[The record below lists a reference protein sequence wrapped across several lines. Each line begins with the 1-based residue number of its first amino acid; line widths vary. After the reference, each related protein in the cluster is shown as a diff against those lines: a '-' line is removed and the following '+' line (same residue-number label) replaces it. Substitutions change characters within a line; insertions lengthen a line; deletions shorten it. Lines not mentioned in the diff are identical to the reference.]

1 MKPNY
6 YMSDEDFEKF
16 LEEIGGV
23 ENGYFTDRPPITKR
37 GAFGVGNG
45 WLGIIKEMLEDI
57 IKMGWNKQTVQI
69 KEKFG
74 GLRFYINSASEEVHN
89 RISEAEKLSYKVCE
103 ECGEEGELRQDLSWW
118 TTLCDTH
125 YNERKNKK

>member
-6 YMSDEDFEKF
+6 YMNDEDFEKF

-23 ENGYFTDRPPITKR
+23 ENGYFTDRPPITER
-37 GAFGVGNG
+37 GAFGVDNG
-45 WLGIIKEMLEDI
+45 WLGIIKEMLEDT
-57 IKMGWNKQTVQI
+57 IKMGWDKQTVQI

-103 ECGEEGELRQDLSWW
+103 QCGEEGELRQDIGWW
-118 TTLCDTH
+118 RTLCDTH
-125 YNERKNKK
+125 YNEIKK